1 MDQQQPNTNIE
12 ARLEA
17 LEKAIAE
24 NTAILVRM
32 RSAQRIAMALRAF
45 YWVVILLVGFGALY
59 FVKPF
64 LGQMGGVYD
73 GIGGGTD
80 LSNIKAILDEYRA
93 TVN

>member
-32 RSAQRIAMALRAF
+32 RSMQRMAMALRAF
-45 YWVVILLVGFGALY
+45 YWVILFLIGFGALY

-64 LGQMGGVYD
+64 LGQFGEVY

-80 LSNIKAILDEYRA
+80 LSNIKGILEEYKA
-93 TVN
+93 TMN

>member
-1 MDQQQPNTNIE
+1 MEPNQNSNIE

-32 RSAQRIAMALRAF
+32 RSTQRIAMALRAF

-64 LGQMGGVYD
+64 LGQIGGVY

-80 LSNIKAILDEYRA
+80 LGNIKGILEEYRA

>member
-1 MDQQQPNTNIE
+1 MDQQQSNSNIE

-32 RSAQRIAMALRAF
+32 RSSQRIAMALRAF
-45 YWVVILLVGFGALY
+45 YWVMIFLIGFGALY

-64 LGQMGGVYD
+64 LGQLGDVYGVGGK
-73 GIGGGTD
+73 TD
-80 LSNIKAILDEYRA
+80 LGNIKGILDEYKA